1 MTFRVI
7 ALERGAGEEVLPVQW
22 PLTHSIFLQLQI
34 FTGCTLG
41 TNAPVLHTV
50 MLKRGSDFLPLV
62 MPVNE
67 KFIALHK

>member
-1 MTFRVI
+1 M
-7 ALERGAGEEVLPVQW
+7 QW

-67 KFIALHK
+67 TFIALHK